1 MRVSDLKPGD
11 VMDMVVYVTFKEH
24 RQNNENGWIKLIGKD
39 ISGEISIMLFD
50 FNLESRLQIIDEL
63 DKNKFI
69 HVLGKVESFKG
80 GMNVKAE
87 DIDFVDAPEDLSL
100 FFKTSREPISTLKRK
115 LLIAIEDIENPEL
128 QSAVSSLIGDHGSL
142 HQQYMVWPAAKMK
155 HHAYTHGLIEHSL
168 EVMTFA
174 LSDLTYYDDVNK
186 DVLIAASLL
195 HDIGKVFEY
204 ETNDDG
210 LSFEIGAKGKLVPHI
225 PYGSMIVHNRLNE
238 FKVDE
243 AIALRVVNCI
253 LSHHGS
259 YECGSPVIPNNKE
272 AWLLHLADHRSAILN
287 SDFK

>member
-1 MRVSDLKPGD
+1 MRVSDLRPGD
-11 VMDMVVYVTFKEH
+11 IMDMIVYVTFKEH

-50 FNLESRLQIIDEL
+50 FNLESRMQIIDEL
-63 DKNKFI
+63 EKNKFVHI
-69 HVLGKVESFKG
+69 IGKVESFKG
-80 GMNVKAE
+80 GINVKAD
-87 DIDFVDAPEDLSL
+87 DINFVDAPEDLSM
-100 FFKTSREPISTLKRK
+100 FFKTSREKLAVLKRK
-115 LLIAIEDIENPEL
+115 LLEAIEDIQNPKL
-128 QSAVSSLIGDHGSL
+128 QLAVASLIGDHGSL
-142 HQQYMVWPAAKMK
+142 HQEYTIWPAAKMK

-204 ETNDDG
+204 ETNDG
-210 LSFEIGAKGKLVPHI
+210 LSYEIGTKGKLVPHI
-225 PYGSMIVHNRLNE
+225 PYGSMIVHNKLNE

-243 AIALRVVNCI
+243 SITLQVINCI

-259 YECGSPVIPNNKE
+259 CEFGSPMIPSNKE
-272 AWLLHLADHRSAILN
+272 SWLLHLADHRSAILN
-287 SDFK
+287 SEFK